1 MQRSSAPA
9 CPHICSGHPL
19 RASHMQRSSA
29 IYKCPLLPSQFPSFS
44 HALTLAPLPT
54 IPLYPP
60 IPLSPYPPLKP
71 SWAGPKPSWAGPM
84 SRL

>member
-9 CPHICSGHPL
+9 RPHMCSGH
-19 RASHMQRSSA
+19 
-29 IYKCPLLPSQFPSFS
+29 PLLPSQFPWFS

-71 SWAGPKPSWAGPM
+71 SWAGPKPSWAGPI